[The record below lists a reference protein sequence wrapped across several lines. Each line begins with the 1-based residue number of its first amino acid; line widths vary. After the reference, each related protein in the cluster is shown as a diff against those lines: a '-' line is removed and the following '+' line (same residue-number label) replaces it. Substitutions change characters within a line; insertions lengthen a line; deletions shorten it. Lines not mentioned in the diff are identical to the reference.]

1 MKKIET
7 TNNRGL
13 ETIIKFL
20 YTCDVICINYRN
32 VIHSRSYL
40 LGIKHNKQEQINYD
54 NTHVDLQSNKKNHRN
69 LPRHYETNTELK
81 DRFSVFSQFR

>member
-1 MKKIET
+1 MINNALNK
-7 TNNRGL
+7 NRGL

-20 YTCDVICINYRN
+20 YTCDVICIYYIN
-32 VIHSRSYL
+32 VIHSRILL

-54 NTHVDLQSNKKNHRN
+54 NTHADLQSNKKNPEI
-69 LPRHYETNTELK
+69 LPRHYISNTELK